1 MEVFLNSG
9 TESLYLFTMFTH
21 FCLCPNHYFWRPP
34 ISSLNLIFCFFCFQ
48 LSHRSEIIQCLS
60 FSYLTYFSKHM
71 SPDFIHVVTKGRFP
85 SFDDLVV
92 FHCIYAH
99 LSADGHLGCFHIL
112 AVGNNAAVSIRTH
125 ISFQV
130 SVSIFFR

>member
-9 TESLYLFTMFTH
+9 TENLYVFTMFTH
-21 FCLCPNHYFWRPP
+21 FCLCSNHYFRQPP
-34 ISSLNLIFCFFCFQ
+34 VGSLNLRGFFCFQ
-48 LSHRSEIIQCLS
+48 LSHRNEIIQCLS
-60 FSYLTYFSKHM
+60 FSYLTCFSKHM
-71 SPDFIHVVTKGRFP
+71 PPDFIHVVIKGRFS

-112 AVGNNAAVSIRTH
+112 AVANNAAVSIRIHT
-125 ISFQV
+125 SFQF